1 MTENDRFYIL
11 LFVIYMKIVAKY
23 SNRAN
28 IWQNMLN
35 EIQLLAAEKDK
46 NSKIFRKMKTSP
58 SDFLWHLSMNDNERN
73 FAPCL

>member
-1 MTENDRFYIL
+1 
-11 LFVIYMKIVAKY
+11 MKIVAKY

-58 SDFLWHLSMNDNERN
+58 FVCLWHLSMNDNERN